1 MSNELFQAM
10 AQSIL
15 DGEPEEAERLA
26 QAALAQG
33 IEPLDAIN
41 QGFVIGVNKVGYQF
55 GCGEAFLPDL
65 VRAGAAMKAAV
76 RVLEPEMV
84 KRGGAREVAGT
95 AVIGTVKGD
104 IHEIGKTL
112 VGTML
117 TASGFRVHDL
127 GVDVPVEKFVAKVQ
141 EFNANLIGLSALLT
155 TTMLGQRKVVEA
167 LDKAGLRGQV
177 KVMVGGAPVTREWA
191 KEIGADGFSEDAIG
205 AVKVAKELLG
215 AKA

>member
-1 MSNELFQAM
+1 MSDELFKAM
-10 AQSIL
+10 ANSIL
-15 DGEPEEAERLA
+15 DGEPDDAERLA
-26 QAALAQG
+26 HEALAQG

-41 QGFVIGVNKVGYQF
+41 QGFVMGVNEVGRQF

-76 RVLEPEMV
+76 RVLEPEMI
-84 KRGGAREVAGT
+84 KRGGAREVTGT

-127 GVDVPVEKFVAKVQ
+127 GVDVPIDTFVTKAK

-167 LDKAGLRGQV
+167 LDKAGLRGQI

-205 AVKVAKELLG
+205 AVKVAKALVG
-215 AKA
+215 K